1 LFHLAL
7 STFQDNL
14 NAILEASYSAVNDPT
29 NNNVPTNLLS
39 TCARGNAPTPDSD
52 SEVTVSSSSSTIS
65 ATEVAAQCS
74 PKDLCIIP
82 SSLTLEMDASLQ
94 VAALRILG
102 SVTWT
107 DTTQI
112 DPNVFLCAG
121 YIAIEGSDAHW
132 DMNLQNKLGWIY
144 IMDNSMVHTS
154 LRTRA
159 FGAVSGF
166 IDIQGRKME
175 RTWSLL
181 SSPMMQG
188 ASTMELLHDPRLMG
202 WNVGDRIAVAPT
214 EKSSQGWAQDFF
226 IAGIDEDGIV
236 TVDRAADYTFKA
248 EFTSYGNSNGN
259 GNGDGKNVATKSA
272 EVVNLSRNIVITGDD
287 FVNVDAVDEL
297 TEANPG
303 EGSSVQG
310 CMKTNIRT
318 KCTYGLHVAHMFEGV
333 SRIQNV
339 RVEKCGQRGVEG
351 KYCFHFHKLNDCKDC
366 LLKNNVI
373 ENSHQR
379 GIIVHG
385 THNSIVENNIL
396 FNVRGANVYVED
408 GNEMHNKIRWN
419 VVICPFPFEHPEF
432 GGCTIPGTSNRIS
445 DTSDNQSGFYSRAA
459 TNDMVGNRAVN
470 TFNGMFLQA
479 LGMGRGT
486 AAGNVC
492 ESDARLG
499 RFEGNV
505 FHGHLRFGT

>member
-1 LFHLAL
+1 
-7 STFQDNL
+7 
-14 NAILEASYSAVNDPT
+14 
-29 NNNVPTNLLS
+29 
-39 TCARGNAPTPDSD
+39 
-52 SEVTVSSSSSTIS
+52 
-65 ATEVAAQCS
+65 
-74 PKDLCIIP
+74 
-82 SSLTLEMDASLQ
+82 MDASLH

-102 SVTWT
+102 SVKWT
-107 DTTQI
+107 DATQI
-112 DPNVFLCAG
+112 DPNIFLCAG
-121 YIAIEGSDAHW
+121 YIAIEGSNAHW
-132 DMNLQNKLGWIY
+132 NMNLHNKLGWIY
-144 IMDNSMVHTS
+144 IMDNSMVHPS

-159 FGAVSGF
+159 FGAIGGF
-166 IDIQGRKME
+166 IDIQGRNME

-181 SSPMMQG
+181 SSPMMPG
-188 ASTMELLHDPRLMG
+188 KNTMELLHDPRLMG
-202 WNVGDRIAVAPT
+202 WKIGDRIAVAPT
-214 EKSSQGWAQDFF
+214 EKSSQGWAQDFV
-226 IAGIDEDGIV
+226 IAGIDDDGIV
-236 TVDRAADYTFKA
+236 TVDRAASYTFKA
-248 EFTSYGNSNGN
+248 EFTSY

-287 FVNVDAVDEL
+287 FVNVDAVDGL
-297 TEANPG
+297 TEANPN
-303 EGSSVQG
+303 EGTSSEG
-310 CMKTNIRT
+310 CMKNNVRT
-318 KCTYGLHVAHMFEGV
+318 KCTYGLHVVHMFEGV

-396 FNVRGANVYVED
+396 FNVRGANVYIED

-419 VVICPFPFEHPEF
+419 VVICPFPFVHPEI
-432 GGCTIPGTSNRIS
+432 GGCTIPGTSNRIA